1 MKTAR
6 DFLTESRLYLKKLKT
21 KIRQRITQSWEEI
34 MNSGLISRSSTTHYK
49 SQLSSLYKRID
60 KAVEAG
66 DDVLIAQLREELNY
80 LNKSSNEK
88 AFKRN
93 SFF

>member
-1 MKTAR
+1 MKTPR

-21 KIRQRITQSWEEI
+21 KIRQRVTQSWEEI
-34 MNSGLISRSSTTHYK
+34 MKLGLVKKSSTAHYK
-49 SQLSSLYKRID
+49 SKLDSLYKRID
-60 KAVEAG
+60 KAVEAA

-80 LNKSSNEK
+80 LNKDYNEK